1 MLRYTLLTDGSSD
14 RALTHVVN
22 WLLDSL
28 MDESGSREA
37 FVSEWADF
45 RGLRR
50 PPRSLGE
57 RIARAVEYYPCDL
70 LFIHRDAER
79 EPLDVRSEEIGRAFS
94 EMELRGAA
102 PVHLIPVRMLEAW
115 LLIDE
120 DAIRKAAANPGSRIE
135 LDLPSPQRIEELVDP
150 KQTLHEALR
159 RAFEYTGRRLR
170 KFNVD
175 AATHRVAE
183 SIRDFSPL
191 RELPAFRQF
200 ETSTREAFIA
210 WRAGR

>member
-45 RGLRR
+45 RGRRR
-50 PPRSLGE
+50 PPRSLRE
-57 RIARAVEYYPCDL
+57 RIACAVKDYPCDL
-70 LFIHRDAER
+70 LFIHRDSER
-79 EPLDVRSEEIGRAFS
+79 EPLDARSEEIVRALS
-94 EMELRGAA
+94 EMDLRGTA
-102 PVHLIPVRMLEAW
+102 PVHLIPVRMIEAW

-120 DAIRKAAANPGSRIE
+120 DAIRKAAANPGSRVE
-135 LDLPSPQRIEELVDP
+135 LELPRLQRIEDLVDP

-183 SIRDFSPL
+183 SIQDFSPL

-200 ETSTREAFIA
+200 ETLTRVAFAA
-210 WRAGR
+210 WRNGR